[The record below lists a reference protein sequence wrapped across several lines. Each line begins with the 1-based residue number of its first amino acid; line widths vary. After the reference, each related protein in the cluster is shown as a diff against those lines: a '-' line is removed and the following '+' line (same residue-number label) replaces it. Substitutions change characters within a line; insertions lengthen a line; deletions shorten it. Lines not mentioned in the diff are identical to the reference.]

1 MLASDLRI
9 TSGGTEPHIAV
20 RSMLGG
26 TGLHVHLRER
36 EGQQVLADEH
46 GVYMLCAGPDDALST
61 VTMPHGIAR
70 QLGQALAAWEQGVE
84 HDAEEKAEEVERV
97 TVIITAVEDT
107 SEDGVSHDPARLVV
121 GSSVGVAILRPDT
134 VAARWRTSV
143 EVTDALADPEMLAR
157 EALEKAG
164 WTVEHVHDE
173 WQVTWPPGNGWQVIS
188 TEGTVTR
195 PVRTALAERR

>member
-9 TSGGTEPHIAV
+9 TSGGYEPHIAV

-46 GVYMLCAGPDDALST
+46 GVYMLCAGPDGALST
-61 VTMPHGIAR
+61 VTMPHDIAR

-84 HDAEEKAEEVERV
+84 HDAEEAEEVERA
-97 TVIITAVEDT
+97 TVIITAIEDT
-107 SEDGVSHDPARLVV
+107 SEGGASRDPARLVV
-121 GSSVGVAILRPDT
+121 GSGLDIAILRPDT
-134 VAARWRTSV
+134 VAGTWLPSI

-164 WTVEHVHDE
+164 WTVERIDDE
-173 WQVTWPPGNGWQVIS
+173 WQVTFPPGIGWQLIS

-195 PVRTALAERR
+195 PVRTALAEGR

>member
-1 MLASDLRI
+1 MASDLRI
-9 TSGGTEPHIAV
+9 TSGGYEPHIAV
-20 RSMLGG
+20 RAMLGG

-36 EGQQVLADEH
+36 KGQQVFADEH
-46 GVYMLCAGPDDALST
+46 GVYMLCAGPDGALST

-84 HDAEEKAEEVERV
+84 HDAEEVERA

-107 SEDGVSHDPARLVV
+107 SEDGASQDPARLVV

-164 WTVEHVHDE
+164 WTVERIYDE
-173 WQVTWPPGNGWQVIS
+173 WDATTQPGIGWHLIS

-195 PVRTALAERR
+195 PVRAALAERR

>member
-1 MLASDLRI
+1 MASDLRI
-9 TSGGTEPHIAV
+9 TSGGYEPHIAV
-20 RSMLGG
+20 RAMLGG

-36 EGQQVLADEH
+36 KGQQVFADEH
-46 GVYMLCAGPDDALST
+46 GVYMLCAGPDGALST

-84 HDAEEKAEEVERV
+84 HDAEEVERA

-107 SEDGVSHDPARLVV
+107 SEDGASQDPARLVV

-143 EVTDALADPEMLAR
+143 EVTDALADPEMLAC

-164 WTVEHVHDE
+164 WTVEHVYDE
-173 WQVTWPPGNGWQVIS
+173 WHATWPPGNGWQVIS

>member
-1 MLASDLRI
+1 MASDLRI
-9 TSGGTEPHIAV
+9 TSGGYEPHIAV
-20 RSMLGG
+20 RAMLGG

-36 EGQQVLADEH
+36 KGQQVFADEH
-46 GVYMLCAGPDDALST
+46 GVYMLCAGPDGALST

-84 HDAEEKAEEVERV
+84 HDAEEVERA

-107 SEDGVSHDPARLVV
+107 SEDGASQDPARLVV

-164 WTVEHVHDE
+164 WTVERIYDE
-173 WQVTWPPGNGWQVIS
+173 WDATTQPGIGWHLIS
-188 TEGTVTR
+188 TEGTVAR
-195 PVRTALAERR
+195 PVRAALAERR

>member
-20 RSMLGG
+20 RAMLGG

-84 HDAEEKAEEVERV
+84 HDAEEKAEEVE
-97 TVIITAVEDT
+97 TASLFIGAIEDT
-107 SEDGVSHDPARLVV
+107 SEGGASQDPARLVV
-121 GSSVGVAILRPDT
+121 GSDLLIAVYRTGTAVQL
-134 VAARWRTSV
+134 WRTSV
-143 EVTDALADPEMLAR
+143 EVTDALADPEMLAC

-164 WTVEHVHDE
+164 WTVEHVYDE
-173 WQVTWPPGNGWQVIS
+173 WHATWPPGNGWQVIS

-195 PVRTALAERR
+195 PVRAALAERG

>member
-9 TSGGTEPHIAV
+9 TSGGYEPHIAV
-20 RSMLGG
+20 RAMLGG

-36 EGQQVLADEH
+36 KGQQVFADEH
-46 GVYMLCAGPDDALST
+46 GVYMLCAGPDGALST

-84 HDAEEKAEEVERV
+84 HDAEEKAEEVERA
-97 TVIITAVEDT
+97 TVIITAIEDT
-107 SEDGVSHDPARLVV
+107 SEGGASHDPARLVV
-121 GSSVGVAILRPDT
+121 GSDLGIAVMRTGTLVQL
-134 VAARWRTSV
+134 WRTSV

-164 WTVEHVHDE
+164 WTVEHVYDE
-173 WQVTWPPGNGWQVIS
+173 WHATTQPGDGWQLIS

-195 PVRTALAERR
+195 PVRAALAERR